1 MDAELDLLPGQL
13 NVKDKS
19 PADYSTP
26 QGNFV
31 GQGYRLDGDV
41 VKPIY
46 KKASNS
52 THFFI
57 QPDGF
62 KFDDDFRETLRE
74 FLFSQHPV
82 IVYPQRI
89 GQHVIVGLNHKLTKI
104 EEANNMLAFRN
115 TEFIPLDDIDV
126 KRIIMEQFQ
135 KLNGSGLYQKTTVGN
150 VLPLT
155 PLEVQDKQTGIFVV
169 SFKNG
174 ITNDTIQK
182 IYYVDVNTAI
192 RKVQKLVKVPLNKNQ
207 IMALVS
213 LAFEISEKDLHR
225 SKLLNVLNAGK
236 YDQVVSYFMDF
247 SERRLNDGRIAID
260 QTIYNRRLNE
270 AELFSTFI

>member
-13 NVKDKS
+13 NVIDKS
-19 PADYSTP
+19 PANYSTP

-31 GQGYRLDGDV
+31 GQGYKLDGDV

-46 KKASNS
+46 KKASNF
-52 THFFI
+52 TQFFVE
-57 QPDGF
+57 PMGF
-62 KFDDDFRETLRE
+62 KFDNDFRETLRE

-82 IVYPQRI
+82 IVYPQKI
-89 GQHVIVGLNHKLTKI
+89 GQHMIVGLNHKLSKM
-104 EEANNMLAFRN
+104 EEANRMLAYRN
-115 TEFIPLDDIDV
+115 TEFIPLDNIDV

-135 KLNGSGLYQKTTVGN
+135 KLNGSGLYQKTTIGN

-155 PLEVQDKQTGIFVV
+155 PLEVQDKKSGIYVV

-192 RKVQKLVKVPLNKNQ
+192 RHIQKLVKVPLNKNQ

-213 LAFEISEKDLHR
+213 LAFEVSEKDLHR
-225 SKLLNVLNAGK
+225 SKLLNILNAGK
-236 YDQVVSYFMDF
+236 YDQAVSYFMDF
-247 SERRLNDGRIAID
+247 SERRLNDGRLAID
-260 QTIYNRRLNE
+260 QNIYNRRLKE